1 MDSRKQSVGRIR
13 RWLLSLLL
21 SRALIPQAS
30 DVVWASR
37 WDTYL
42 AMSDVQIHWFAI
54 VNSVVIVLFLSG
66 KSFSICLIVYMF
78 TINTRKRRVYMRMYD
93 LKLYTVLSYV
103 PNLHYQLNMC
113 TLCRWQ
119 IDVQKNKFEV

>member
-1 MDSRKQSVGRIR
+1 M
-13 RWLLSLLL
+13 LL
-21 SRALIPQAS
+21 SRALILQAS

-66 KSFSICLIVYMF
+66 KSFSISLIVF
-78 TINTRKRRVYMRMYD
+78 IV
-93 LKLYTVLSYV
+93 
-103 PNLHYQLNMC
+103 H
-113 TLCRWQ
+113 
-119 IDVQKNKFEV
+119 IFEVIAAIKRTYTSYSQVMIMAAICAV

>member
-1 MDSRKQSVGRIR
+1 MQLNGAFT
-13 RWLLSLLL
+13 L
-21 SRALIPQAS
+21 QAS

-66 KSFSICLIVYMF
+66 KSFLNCLVVLIVILE
-78 TINTRKRRVYMRMYD
+78 TCLTNAV
-93 LKLYTVLSYV
+93 
-103 PNLHYQLNMC
+103 
-113 TLCRWQ
+113 
-119 IDVQKNKFEV
+119 